1 MRRERVL
8 LKDKVVKKL
17 LNSENPTCREYL
29 VRLISAST
37 GISVKLLRNNIEL
50 ITPNINSNSNYVN
63 SVSDVMVKDNENY
76 YNIEINYNNV
86 PIAIV
91 KNNIY
96 MYNSILRQVH
106 KSDDYKNVKGV
117 IQININNYDLF
128 SKGEFVYDSMMIE
141 KKHHIVRDNMLRV
154 IDINLDFLSNID
166 YNKIKKGNEYNL
178 EKLLYFFVCNDKKL
192 LDNIYNGNGL
202 MRDISKIFNI
212 DIEDLDKQLYYDYD
226 EYMKEVSYE
235 QGEID
240 ATLKRNKEKQ
250 KAEKYITNKNLS
262 NIVVFRRM
270 LPEAHI
276 PFSYYRQAHIFFN
289 DGNYYF
295 AYINYFMMLEFC
307 FADGHFHKQAVT
319 NNFCKSELLKLC
331 VLSTLNMLKNDK
343 KADNYKWLYEECKS
357 RQKKVDFEGVV
368 YILIEYRGLLS
379 HATERSKKY
388 LFDNNKLR
396 PIALIISIICF
407 LLCGY
412 MQIFCCSSEES
423 KKRLI
428 KENIDNLEK
437 VKKDEI

>member
-86 PIAIV
+86 PIAII

-128 SKGEFVYDSMMIE
+128 GKGEFVYDSMMIE

-240 ATLKRNKEKQ
+240 ATLKRNKEIIKNML
-250 KAEKYITNKNLS
+250 NKNYPKEEILELTNLKEEELERIIKDINREETKS
-262 NIVVFRRM
+262 N
-270 LPEAHI
+270 
-276 PFSYYRQAHIFFN
+276 
-289 DGNYYF
+289 
-295 AYINYFMMLEFC
+295 
-307 FADGHFHKQAVT
+307 K
-319 NNFCKSELLKLC
+319 
-331 VLSTLNMLKNDK
+331 
-343 KADNYKWLYEECKS
+343 
-357 RQKKVDFEGVV
+357 
-368 YILIEYRGLLS
+368 
-379 HATERSKKY
+379 
-388 LFDNNKLR
+388 
-396 PIALIISIICF
+396 
-407 LLCGY
+407 
-412 MQIFCCSSEES
+412 
-423 KKRLI
+423 
-428 KENIDNLEK
+428 
-437 VKKDEI
+437 

>member
-37 GISVKLLRNNIEL
+37 GINVKLLRNNIEL
-50 ITPNINSNSNYVN
+50 VTPNINSNSNYVN

-106 KSDDYKNVKGV
+106 RSDDYKNVKGV

-128 SKGEFVYDSMMIE
+128 GKGEFVYDSMMIE

-212 DIEDLDKQLYYDYD
+212 NIEDLDKQLYYDYD

-240 ATLKRNKEKQ
+240 NRKKIIKNMLENNLDKDLMLK
-250 KAEKYITNKNLS
+250 ITNLKEEEFNKIIEDINQEETKS
-262 NIVVFRRM
+262 N
-270 LPEAHI
+270 
-276 PFSYYRQAHIFFN
+276 
-289 DGNYYF
+289 
-295 AYINYFMMLEFC
+295 
-307 FADGHFHKQAVT
+307 K
-319 NNFCKSELLKLC
+319 
-331 VLSTLNMLKNDK
+331 
-343 KADNYKWLYEECKS
+343 
-357 RQKKVDFEGVV
+357 
-368 YILIEYRGLLS
+368 
-379 HATERSKKY
+379 
-388 LFDNNKLR
+388 
-396 PIALIISIICF
+396 
-407 LLCGY
+407 
-412 MQIFCCSSEES
+412 
-423 KKRLI
+423 
-428 KENIDNLEK
+428 
-437 VKKDEI
+437 

>member
-86 PIAIV
+86 PIAII

-128 SKGEFVYDSMMIE
+128 GKGEFVYDSMMIE

-212 DIEDLDKQLYYDYD
+212 DIEDLDKQLYYNYD

-240 ATLKRNKEKQ
+240 ATLKRNKE
-250 KAEKYITNKNLS
+250 IIKN
-262 NIVVFRRM
+262 
-270 LPEAHI
+270 
-276 PFSYYRQAHIFFN
+276 
-289 DGNYYF
+289 
-295 AYINYFMMLEFC
+295 MLE
-307 FADGHFHKQAVT
+307 
-319 NNFCKSELLKLC
+319 NNLDKDLMLKITKLDEE
-331 VLSTLNMLKNDK
+331 TLNK
-343 KADNYKWLYEECKS
+343 
-357 RQKKVDFEGVV
+357 
-368 YILIEYRGLLS
+368 I
-379 HATERSKKY
+379 
-388 LFDNNKLR
+388 
-396 PIALIISIICF
+396 
-407 LLCGY
+407 
-412 MQIFCCSSEES
+412 
-423 KKRLI
+423 
-428 KENIDNLEK
+428 IDNIQSENSKLN
-437 VKKDEI
+437 DEIK

>member
-50 ITPNINSNSNYVN
+50 VTPNISSNSNYVN

-240 ATLKRNKEKQ
+240 KQ
-250 KAEKYITNKNLS
+250 KSIIKNMLNNNLDKDLMLKITNLK
-262 NIVVFRRM
+262 
-270 LPEAHI
+270 E
-276 PFSYYRQAHIFFN
+276 
-289 DGNYYF
+289 
-295 AYINYFMMLEFC
+295 E
-307 FADGHFHKQAVT
+307 
-319 NNFCKSELLKLC
+319 ELNKIIEDI
-331 VLSTLNMLKNDK
+331 SR
-343 KADNYKWLYEECKS
+343 EETK
-357 RQKKVDFEGVV
+357 
-368 YILIEYRGLLS
+368 
-379 HATERSKKY
+379 
-388 LFDNNKLR
+388 
-396 PIALIISIICF
+396 
-407 LLCGY
+407 
-412 MQIFCCSSEES
+412 
-423 KKRLI
+423 
-428 KENIDNLEK
+428 
-437 VKKDEI
+437 

>member
-1 MRRERVL
+1 MRERVL

-37 GISVKLLRNNIEL
+37 GINVKLLRNNIEL
-50 ITPNINSNSNYVN
+50 VTPNINSNSNYVN

-128 SKGEFVYDSMMIE
+128 GKGEFVYDSMMIE
-141 KKHHIVRDNMLRV
+141 KKHHIIRDNMLRV

-240 ATLKRNKEKQ
+240 NRKKIIKNMLENNLDKDLMLK
-250 KAEKYITNKNLS
+250 ITNLKEEEFNKIIEDIKHDETKS
-262 NIVVFRRM
+262 N
-270 LPEAHI
+270 
-276 PFSYYRQAHIFFN
+276 
-289 DGNYYF
+289 
-295 AYINYFMMLEFC
+295 
-307 FADGHFHKQAVT
+307 K
-319 NNFCKSELLKLC
+319 
-331 VLSTLNMLKNDK
+331 
-343 KADNYKWLYEECKS
+343 
-357 RQKKVDFEGVV
+357 
-368 YILIEYRGLLS
+368 
-379 HATERSKKY
+379 
-388 LFDNNKLR
+388 
-396 PIALIISIICF
+396 
-407 LLCGY
+407 
-412 MQIFCCSSEES
+412 
-423 KKRLI
+423 
-428 KENIDNLEK
+428 
-437 VKKDEI
+437 

>member
-50 ITPNINSNSNYVN
+50 VTPNINSNSNYVN

-128 SKGEFVYDSMMIE
+128 GKGEFVYDSMMIE

-240 ATLKRNKEKQ
+240 KQ
-250 KAEKYITNKNLS
+250 KSIIKNMLNKNYPKEE
-262 NIVVFRRM
+262 I
-270 LPEAHI
+270 
-276 PFSYYRQAHIFFN
+276 
-289 DGNYYF
+289 
-295 AYINYFMMLEFC
+295 LEL
-307 FADGHFHKQAVT
+307 T
-319 NNFCKSELLKLC
+319 NLKEEEL
-331 VLSTLNMLKNDK
+331 
-343 KADNYKWLYEECKS
+343 
-357 RQKKVDFEGVV
+357 
-368 YILIEYRGLLS
+368 
-379 HATERSKKY
+379 
-388 LFDNNKLR
+388 NK
-396 PIALIISIICF
+396 II
-407 LLCGY
+407 
-412 MQIFCCSSEES
+412 
-423 KKRLI
+423 
-428 KENIDNLEK
+428 ENINREETK
-437 VKKDEI
+437 SNK

>member
-17 LNSENPTCREYL
+17 LNSENPICREYL

-50 ITPNINSNSNYVN
+50 VTPNINSNSNYVN

-96 MYNSILRQVH
+96 IYNSILRQVH

-166 YNKIKKGNEYNL
+166 YNKIKKGNKYNL

-240 ATLKRNKEKQ
+240 KQ
-250 KAEKYITNKNLS
+250 KSIIKNMLNKNYPKEE
-262 NIVVFRRM
+262 I
-270 LPEAHI
+270 
-276 PFSYYRQAHIFFN
+276 
-289 DGNYYF
+289 
-295 AYINYFMMLEFC
+295 LEL
-307 FADGHFHKQAVT
+307 T
-319 NNFCKSELLKLC
+319 NLKEEELNK
-331 VLSTLNMLKNDK
+331 
-343 KADNYKWLYEECKS
+343 
-357 RQKKVDFEGVV
+357 
-368 YILIEYRGLLS
+368 IIE
-379 HATERSKKY
+379 
-388 LFDNNKLR
+388 D
-396 PIALIISIICF
+396 I
-407 LLCGY
+407 
-412 MQIFCCSSEES
+412 SSEETKS
-423 KKRLI
+423 NK
-428 KENIDNLEK
+428 
-437 VKKDEI
+437 

>member
-50 ITPNINSNSNYVN
+50 VTPNINSNSNYVN

-128 SKGEFVYDSMMIE
+128 GKGEFVYDSMMIE

-240 ATLKRNKEKQ
+240 GILKNQKEIIKNMLENNFD
-250 KAEKYITNKNLS
+250 KETMLKITNLKEEKLNKIIEDISREETKS
-262 NIVVFRRM
+262 N
-270 LPEAHI
+270 
-276 PFSYYRQAHIFFN
+276 
-289 DGNYYF
+289 
-295 AYINYFMMLEFC
+295 
-307 FADGHFHKQAVT
+307 K
-319 NNFCKSELLKLC
+319 
-331 VLSTLNMLKNDK
+331 
-343 KADNYKWLYEECKS
+343 
-357 RQKKVDFEGVV
+357 
-368 YILIEYRGLLS
+368 
-379 HATERSKKY
+379 
-388 LFDNNKLR
+388 
-396 PIALIISIICF
+396 
-407 LLCGY
+407 
-412 MQIFCCSSEES
+412 
-423 KKRLI
+423 
-428 KENIDNLEK
+428 
-437 VKKDEI
+437 

>member
-37 GISVKLLRNNIEL
+37 GINVKLLRNNIEL
-50 ITPNINSNSNYVN
+50 VTPNINSNSNYVN

-128 SKGEFVYDSMMIE
+128 GKGEFVYDSMMIE

-166 YNKIKKGNEYNL
+166 YNKIKKGNKYNL

-240 ATLKRNKEKQ
+240 GILKNQKE
-250 KAEKYITNKNLS
+250 IIKN
-262 NIVVFRRM
+262 
-270 LPEAHI
+270 
-276 PFSYYRQAHIFFN
+276 
-289 DGNYYF
+289 
-295 AYINYFMMLEFC
+295 MLE
-307 FADGHFHKQAVT
+307 
-319 NNFCKSELLKLC
+319 NNFDKE
-331 VLSTLNMLKNDK
+331 TMLKATKLD
-343 KADNYKWLYEECKS
+343 EEKLNKIIEDISREETKS
-357 RQKKVDFEGVV
+357 
-368 YILIEYRGLLS
+368 
-379 HATERSKKY
+379 
-388 LFDNNKLR
+388 NK
-396 PIALIISIICF
+396 
-407 LLCGY
+407 
-412 MQIFCCSSEES
+412 
-423 KKRLI
+423 
-428 KENIDNLEK
+428 
-437 VKKDEI
+437 

>member
-86 PIAIV
+86 PIAII

-128 SKGEFVYDSMMIE
+128 GKGEFVYDSMMIE
-141 KKHHIVRDNMLRV
+141 KKYHIVRDNMLRV

-240 ATLKRNKEKQ
+240 ATLKRNKE
-250 KAEKYITNKNLS
+250 IIRN
-262 NIVVFRRM
+262 
-270 LPEAHI
+270 
-276 PFSYYRQAHIFFN
+276 
-289 DGNYYF
+289 
-295 AYINYFMMLEFC
+295 MLE
-307 FADGHFHKQAVT
+307 
-319 NNFCKSELLKLC
+319 NNLDKDLMLKITKLDEE
-331 VLSTLNMLKNDK
+331 TLNK
-343 KADNYKWLYEECKS
+343 
-357 RQKKVDFEGVV
+357 
-368 YILIEYRGLLS
+368 I
-379 HATERSKKY
+379 
-388 LFDNNKLR
+388 
-396 PIALIISIICF
+396 
-407 LLCGY
+407 
-412 MQIFCCSSEES
+412 
-423 KKRLI
+423 
-428 KENIDNLEK
+428 IDNIQSENSK
-437 VKKDEI
+437 

>member
-128 SKGEFVYDSMMIE
+128 NKGEFVYDSMMIE

-154 IDINLDFLSNID
+154 IDINLDFLFNID

-240 ATLKRNKEKQ
+240 GILKNQKEIIKNML
-250 KAEKYITNKNLS
+250 NKNYPKKEIMELTNLKEEELNKIIEDISCEETKS
-262 NIVVFRRM
+262 N
-270 LPEAHI
+270 
-276 PFSYYRQAHIFFN
+276 
-289 DGNYYF
+289 
-295 AYINYFMMLEFC
+295 
-307 FADGHFHKQAVT
+307 K
-319 NNFCKSELLKLC
+319 
-331 VLSTLNMLKNDK
+331 
-343 KADNYKWLYEECKS
+343 
-357 RQKKVDFEGVV
+357 
-368 YILIEYRGLLS
+368 
-379 HATERSKKY
+379 
-388 LFDNNKLR
+388 
-396 PIALIISIICF
+396 
-407 LLCGY
+407 
-412 MQIFCCSSEES
+412 
-423 KKRLI
+423 
-428 KENIDNLEK
+428 
-437 VKKDEI
+437 

>member
-86 PIAIV
+86 PIAII

-96 MYNSILRQVH
+96 MYNSILSQVH
-106 KSDDYKNVKGV
+106 KSDDYKNVKSV

-128 SKGEFVYDSMMIE
+128 GKGEFVYDSMMIE
-141 KKHHIVRDNMLRV
+141 KKYHVVRDNMLRV

-212 DIEDLDKQLYYDYD
+212 DIEDLDKQLYYNYD

-240 ATLKRNKEKQ
+240 ATLKRNKE
-250 KAEKYITNKNLS
+250 IIKN
-262 NIVVFRRM
+262 
-270 LPEAHI
+270 
-276 PFSYYRQAHIFFN
+276 
-289 DGNYYF
+289 
-295 AYINYFMMLEFC
+295 MLE
-307 FADGHFHKQAVT
+307 
-319 NNFCKSELLKLC
+319 NNLDKDLMLKITKLDEE
-331 VLSTLNMLKNDK
+331 TLNK
-343 KADNYKWLYEECKS
+343 
-357 RQKKVDFEGVV
+357 
-368 YILIEYRGLLS
+368 I
-379 HATERSKKY
+379 
-388 LFDNNKLR
+388 
-396 PIALIISIICF
+396 
-407 LLCGY
+407 
-412 MQIFCCSSEES
+412 
-423 KKRLI
+423 
-428 KENIDNLEK
+428 IDNIQSENSKLN
-437 VKKDEI
+437 DEIK

>member
-8 LKDKVVKKL
+8 LKDNVVKKL

-50 ITPNINSNSNYVN
+50 VTPNINSNSNYVN

-86 PIAIV
+86 SIAII

-106 KSDDYKNVKGV
+106 KSDDYKNVKCV

-128 SKGEFVYDSMMIE
+128 GKGEFVYDSMMIE

-154 IDINLDFLSNID
+154 IDINLDFLFNID

-240 ATLKRNKEKQ
+240 GILKNQKEIIKNML
-250 KAEKYITNKNLS
+250 NKNYPKKEIMELTNLKEEELNKIIEDISCEETKS
-262 NIVVFRRM
+262 N
-270 LPEAHI
+270 
-276 PFSYYRQAHIFFN
+276 
-289 DGNYYF
+289 
-295 AYINYFMMLEFC
+295 
-307 FADGHFHKQAVT
+307 K
-319 NNFCKSELLKLC
+319 
-331 VLSTLNMLKNDK
+331 
-343 KADNYKWLYEECKS
+343 
-357 RQKKVDFEGVV
+357 
-368 YILIEYRGLLS
+368 
-379 HATERSKKY
+379 
-388 LFDNNKLR
+388 
-396 PIALIISIICF
+396 
-407 LLCGY
+407 
-412 MQIFCCSSEES
+412 
-423 KKRLI
+423 
-428 KENIDNLEK
+428 
-437 VKKDEI
+437 

>member
-1 MRRERVL
+1 MRERVL

-37 GISVKLLRNNIEL
+37 GIDVHELRDSIEL

-106 KSDDYKNVKGV
+106 RSEDYKNVKGV

-128 SKGEFVYDSMMIE
+128 GKGDFVYDSMMIE

-240 ATLKRNKEKQ
+240 GILKNQKEIIK
-250 KAEKYITNKNLS
+250 
-262 NIVVFRRM
+262 
-270 LPEAHI
+270 
-276 PFSYYRQAHIFFN
+276 
-289 DGNYYF
+289 
-295 AYINYFMMLEFC
+295 
-307 FADGHFHKQAVT
+307 
-319 NNFCKSELLKLC
+319 
-331 VLSTLNMLKNDK
+331 NMLSKNYPK
-343 KADNYKWLYEECKS
+343 KEIMELTNLKEEELNKIIKDIKHDETKS
-357 RQKKVDFEGVV
+357 
-368 YILIEYRGLLS
+368 
-379 HATERSKKY
+379 
-388 LFDNNKLR
+388 NK
-396 PIALIISIICF
+396 
-407 LLCGY
+407 
-412 MQIFCCSSEES
+412 
-423 KKRLI
+423 
-428 KENIDNLEK
+428 
-437 VKKDEI
+437 

>member
-37 GISVKLLRNNIEL
+37 GINVKLLRNNIEL
-50 ITPNINSNSNYVN
+50 VTPNINSNSNYVN

-128 SKGEFVYDSMMIE
+128 GKGEFVYDSMMIE
-141 KKHHIVRDNMLRV
+141 KKHHIIRNNMLRV

-240 ATLKRNKEKQ
+240 KQ
-250 KAEKYITNKNLS
+250 KSIIKNMLENNLDKDLMLKITNLKEEEFNKIIEDIKHDETKS
-262 NIVVFRRM
+262 N
-270 LPEAHI
+270 
-276 PFSYYRQAHIFFN
+276 
-289 DGNYYF
+289 
-295 AYINYFMMLEFC
+295 
-307 FADGHFHKQAVT
+307 K
-319 NNFCKSELLKLC
+319 
-331 VLSTLNMLKNDK
+331 
-343 KADNYKWLYEECKS
+343 
-357 RQKKVDFEGVV
+357 
-368 YILIEYRGLLS
+368 
-379 HATERSKKY
+379 
-388 LFDNNKLR
+388 
-396 PIALIISIICF
+396 
-407 LLCGY
+407 
-412 MQIFCCSSEES
+412 
-423 KKRLI
+423 
-428 KENIDNLEK
+428 
-437 VKKDEI
+437 

>member
-50 ITPNINSNSNYVN
+50 VTPNVSSNSNYVN

-154 IDINLDFLSNID
+154 IDINLDFLFNID

-240 ATLKRNKEKQ
+240 ATLKRNKEIIKNMLNNNLD
-250 KAEKYITNKNLS
+250 KDLMLKITNLK
-262 NIVVFRRM
+262 
-270 LPEAHI
+270 E
-276 PFSYYRQAHIFFN
+276 
-289 DGNYYF
+289 
-295 AYINYFMMLEFC
+295 E
-307 FADGHFHKQAVT
+307 
-319 NNFCKSELLKLC
+319 ELNK
-331 VLSTLNMLKNDK
+331 
-343 KADNYKWLYEECKS
+343 
-357 RQKKVDFEGVV
+357 
-368 YILIEYRGLLS
+368 IIE
-379 HATERSKKY
+379 
-388 LFDNNKLR
+388 D
-396 PIALIISIICF
+396 I
-407 LLCGY
+407 
-412 MQIFCCSSEES
+412 SSEETKS
-423 KKRLI
+423 NK
-428 KENIDNLEK
+428 
-437 VKKDEI
+437 

>member
-50 ITPNINSNSNYVN
+50 VTPNINSNSNYVN

-106 KSDDYKNVKGV
+106 KSNDYKNVKGV

-128 SKGEFVYDSMMIE
+128 GKGEFVYDSMMIE

-240 ATLKRNKEKQ
+240 NRKKIIKNML
-250 KAEKYITNKNLS
+250 NKNYPKKEIMELTNLKEEELNKIIEEINHEEKKS
-262 NIVVFRRM
+262 N
-270 LPEAHI
+270 
-276 PFSYYRQAHIFFN
+276 N
-289 DGNYYF
+289 
-295 AYINYFMMLEFC
+295 
-307 FADGHFHKQAVT
+307 
-319 NNFCKSELLKLC
+319 
-331 VLSTLNMLKNDK
+331 
-343 KADNYKWLYEECKS
+343 
-357 RQKKVDFEGVV
+357 
-368 YILIEYRGLLS
+368 
-379 HATERSKKY
+379 
-388 LFDNNKLR
+388 
-396 PIALIISIICF
+396 
-407 LLCGY
+407 
-412 MQIFCCSSEES
+412 
-423 KKRLI
+423 
-428 KENIDNLEK
+428 
-437 VKKDEI
+437 

>member
-1 MRRERVL
+1 MRRGRVL

-50 ITPNINSNSNYVN
+50 VTPNVSSNSNYVN

-128 SKGEFVYDSMMIE
+128 GKGEFVYDSMMIE

-240 ATLKRNKEKQ
+240 KQ
-250 KAEKYITNKNLS
+250 KSIIKNMLNKNYPKKEIMELTNLKEEELNKIIEDISCEETKS
-262 NIVVFRRM
+262 N
-270 LPEAHI
+270 
-276 PFSYYRQAHIFFN
+276 
-289 DGNYYF
+289 
-295 AYINYFMMLEFC
+295 
-307 FADGHFHKQAVT
+307 K
-319 NNFCKSELLKLC
+319 
-331 VLSTLNMLKNDK
+331 
-343 KADNYKWLYEECKS
+343 
-357 RQKKVDFEGVV
+357 
-368 YILIEYRGLLS
+368 
-379 HATERSKKY
+379 
-388 LFDNNKLR
+388 
-396 PIALIISIICF
+396 
-407 LLCGY
+407 
-412 MQIFCCSSEES
+412 
-423 KKRLI
+423 
-428 KENIDNLEK
+428 
-437 VKKDEI
+437 